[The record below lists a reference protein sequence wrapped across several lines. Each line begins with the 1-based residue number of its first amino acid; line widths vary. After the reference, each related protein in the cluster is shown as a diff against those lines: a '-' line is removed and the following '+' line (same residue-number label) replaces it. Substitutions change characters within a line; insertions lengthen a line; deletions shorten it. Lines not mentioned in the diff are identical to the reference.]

1 MERLVSTNPA
11 TGERLGDVAIATPA
25 DVTAAVQ
32 RAQEAQKS
40 WGRVPIQERGKR
52 VMRLQGLL
60 SDRCEDLAKKITAE
74 SGKTRYE
81 SITMELAGL
90 IDLVGYFGRRA
101 HKILAPQDIPLHL
114 FKHRRSY
121 VHYVPRGV
129 VGIISPWNF
138 PFMIPFGEAIM
149 AMLAGNAVVIKPSEI
164 TPLIANTIVDMV
176 HEAKL
181 PQDLVQVIH
190 GRGEVGAALIQ
201 SDVNYVCFT
210 GSVATGRRVAAA
222 CGERLIPCT
231 LELGGKAP
239 AVVCADADLD
249 RTAQALVWGAFANS
263 GQVCASV
270 ERVYADQ
277 AIHDALL
284 SKVVRLTQRLRQG
297 DPSQLDTDVGAI
309 CFDRQISVAQE
320 LLADAQENGA
330 TIHCGGSQTRSTIGQ
345 FFGPTVVSNVTQDM
359 RCMREE
365 SFAPIMP
372 IMSVRNE
379 TEAIRLANDSQ
390 LGLLAYVFTSDKA
403 KGRRIADQIEAGTV
417 MVNDV
422 LVTYGAPE
430 TPWMGVKT
438 SGLGRVHSDEGLR
451 DLCQARHVNHDR
463 LFSLPKELWWYPY
476 SEKGYRRALKAL
488 RLFFGKRLS

>member
-1 MERLVSTNPA
+1 MREIASSNPA
-11 TGERLGDVAIATPA
+11 TGEILGTVKIASVEDVYSS
-25 DVTAAVQ
+25 VE
-32 RAQEAQKS
+32 RARKAQQS
-40 WGRVPIQERGKR
+40 WAKVSIEERGKR
-52 VMRLQGLL
+52 VMKLQRIL
-60 SDRCEDLAKKITAE
+60 SDRCEEIAEQITAE

-90 IDLVGYFGRRA
+90 IDLIGYFGRRA
-101 HKILAPQDIPLHL
+101 HKVLANQDIPLHL

-138 PFMIPFGEAIM
+138 PFMIPFGEAVM
-149 AMLAGNAVVIKPSEI
+149 AILAGNAVVIKPSEL
-164 TPLIANTIVDMV
+164 TPLIADTIVDMIE
-176 HEAKL
+176 EARL
-181 PQDLVQVIH
+181 PKDLVQVVH
-190 GRGEVGAALIQ
+190 GHGDVGAALID
-201 SDVNYVCFT
+201 SGVNYVCFT

-239 AVVCADADLD
+239 AVVCADADLN

-284 SKVVRLTQRLRQG
+284 GKIVRYTQALRQG
-297 DPSQLDTDVGAI
+297 DPTRFDTDVGAI
-309 CFDRQISVAQE
+309 CFDRQLKVAQE
-320 LLADAQENGA
+320 LLTDAQSKGA
-330 TIHCGGSQTRSTIGQ
+330 TIHCGGKPGSQTKGQ
-345 FFGPTVVSNVTQDM
+345 FFEPTIVSNVNHDM

-365 SFAPIMP
+365 SFAPMLAIMA
-372 IMSVRNE
+372 VRNE
-379 TEAIRLANDSQ
+379 AEAIRLANDSD
-390 LGLLAYVFTSDKA
+390 LGLLAYVFTSDKS
-403 KGRRIADQIEAGTV
+403 KGRRLANQIEAGTV

-430 TPWMGVKT
+430 TPWMGVKN

-451 DLCQARHVNHDR
+451 ELCQARHVNHDR

-476 SEKGYRRALKAL
+476 SEKGYKTALKAL
-488 RLFFGKRLS
+488 RLFFGKRF